1 MEMTIDLK
9 DKESEE
15 FLKKIFLNFPR
26 KTFNNVEIEQI
37 LYRMYL
43 CKKCIE
49 NETCV
54 VCGCNPYDVLG
65 ETISCNHGKKFPNFF
80 QNEIQWT
87 IFKQEHNI
95 TIK

>member
-1 MEMTIDLK
+1 MKINLK
-9 DKESEE
+9 SKEVEE
-15 FLKKIFLNFPR
+15 FLNRLFLNFPQ
-26 KTFNNVEIEQI
+26 KSFNNLEIEQI
-37 LYRMYL
+37 SFRMYL

-49 NETCV
+49 SESCSI
-54 VCGCNPYDVLG
+54 CECNPYDVLG
-65 ETISCNHGKKFPNFF
+65 ESISCNHGKKFPNFF